1 MRPSGITKR
10 SRKSRSGSTQSR
22 ATLSSRDVTEADD
35 IGRTSQSKPSDT
47 SDHGARDLKSK
58 FFNKPSI
65 SLFLKRRQL
74 LVCGRARA
82 FLLRILWKSR
92 LTAKVY
98 PFKLKTSSATLSR
111 S

>member
-82 FLLRILWKSR
+82 FLLRIRTEIPIDSKS
-92 LTAKVY
+92 
-98 PFKLKTSSATLSR
+98 LSF
-111 S
+111 